1 MTRPM
6 PEHGTRPR
14 YMRGC
19 RCTDCFNA
27 NGRYCKAYRTRAH
40 RTNGQP
46 KRLNPAPVVTR
57 IHYWENRGYSHSQIA
72 AAAGLARRVID
83 AHAKQQLK
91 TINPDSA
98 HKILAVRLDNS
109 AIPDYLPVDATGT
122 IRRLRALSIGGH
134 RLKDIAAE
142 AGHMPGALSKILN
155 GHAQHVRGTT
165 ANDIARVY
173 KAWKDRPGPSKRERL
188 RAEREGWHGPLAW
201 DDIDDPNEQP
211 NGGTPATG
219 IGKRQIAEDRTAD
232 IVLLATAGATPEQI
246 AARTGLT
253 VDYVRDRFRAELPT
267 TYRELALRQ
276 NRGPKKTNMRSAA

>member
-6 PEHGTRPR
+6 PEHGTRAR

-122 IRRLRALSIGGH
+122 IRRLRALSTGGH

-173 KAWKDRPGPSKRERL
+173 KAWKDKPGPCKRTRL

-201 DDIDDPNEQP
+201 DDIDDPNASPEPDADEVELSVKERAQE
-211 NGGTPATG
+211 
-219 IGKRQIAEDRTAD
+219 RLAD
-232 IVLLATAGATPEQI
+232 IVLLASAGATPAQI
-246 AARTGLT
+246 ASRTGLT
-253 VDYVRDRFRAELPT
+253 RDYVRDRLKAERPT
-267 TYRELALRQ
+267 TLLELTA
-276 NRGPKKTNMRSAA
+276 